1 MNSFTLIASF
11 LETSQKRRVKTFLLF
26 CYCSKCIAAT
36 HYQTVPNSEY
46 VSQSDYRIRDSML
59 VSFY

>member
-1 MNSFTLIASF
+1 MNLFTSITSF
-11 LETSQKRRVKTFLLF
+11 LETSQKRFVKTFPLF

-46 VSQSDYRIRDSML
+46 VSQSAYRIRDSML